1 MKKQKIIGIIPAR
14 YHSKRLEKK
23 LLIKVFGKTILQHTF
38 EKVKSCKLLDEIYIA
53 TDNEKILSHAKE
65 ISANPLLTPPCNNGT
80 TRIIRA
86 LKENGLKADIVVN
99 IQGDTPC
106 ILPSTIESMVEIL
119 KKDNKASMS
128 TAATLIENKEDIL
141 SPHTVKVVF
150 DEFKNALYFS
160 RNPIPFSKDLD
171 KTNYYHHIGVYAYK
185 TDFLKILSRL
195 KPSYLQEKE
204 DLEQLMVLERGYKI
218 KVAITKEHPLD
229 INTYFF
235 FRKRP
240 SFRIYC

>member
-1 MKKQKIIGIIPAR
+1 MKKQRIIGIIPAR
-14 YHSKRLEKK
+14 YASQRLNGK

-38 EKVKSCKLLDEIYIA
+38 ERVRSCKLLDEVYIA
-53 TDNEKILSHAKE
+53 TDDEKIFSHAKE
-65 ISANPLLTPPCNNGT
+65 INANPLLTPPCNNGT
-80 TRIIRA
+80 ARIIKS
-86 LKENGLKADIVVN
+86 LKENDLKADIIVN

-106 ILPSTIESMVEIL
+106 ILPSTIELMVEIL
-119 KKDNKASMS
+119 KKDSKASMA

-160 RNPIPFSKDLD
+160 RNPIPYSKDLD
-171 KTNYYHHIGVYAYK
+171 KTNYYHHIGVYVYK
-185 TDFLKILSRL
+185 ADFLKILSTL

-204 DLEQLMVLERGYKI
+204 DLEQLMVLEKGYKI

-229 INTYFF
+229 INT
-235 FRKRP
+235 KRDVEKLKKYLC
-240 SFRIYC
+240 R